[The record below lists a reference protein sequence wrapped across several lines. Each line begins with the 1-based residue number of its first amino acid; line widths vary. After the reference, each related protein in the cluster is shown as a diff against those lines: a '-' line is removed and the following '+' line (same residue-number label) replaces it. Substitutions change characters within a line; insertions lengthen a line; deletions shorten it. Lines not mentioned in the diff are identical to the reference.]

1 MSNLLTKIV
10 KGVRLLQQRRT
21 TPLRLELNLT
31 QACNLNCCGCTHY
44 SPLAPA
50 DDAVQLDIIER
61 TLRHLSQV
69 KGIKKVES
77 LYLIGG
83 ETLLYPHLEEVI
95 ALVRRYFPVTP
106 VSLFTNGIMLPRMK
120 DSFWQACQQHH
131 IAIDITR
138 YPINIDYDA
147 LFDLVKSKGVT
158 VHQFAD
164 RNMDYSF
171 FRFPLDP
178 SKRQSARRA
187 HLTCFNYG
195 CLSIIGDRLYPC
207 SISACVDLLNNRFG
221 TNFQHEKGDFLN
233 ISDITDLKQIYRLRN
248 RPVPFCAYCK
258 KPAPTTYSGS
268 RREQSEW
275 VDSGE

>member
-1 MSNLLTKIV
+1 MSNLITKLV
-10 KGVRLLQQRRT
+10 KVVRLIHQRRT

-50 DDAVQLDIIER
+50 DDAVSLEVIER
-61 TLRHLSQV
+61 TLKHLSEV
-69 KGIKKVES
+69 KGINKVES

-95 ALVRRYFPVTP
+95 ALVRRYFPKVP
-106 VSLFTNGIMLPRMK
+106 VSLFTNGIMLPKMK
-120 DSFWQACQQHH
+120 DSFWQACQKYH

-138 YPINIDYDA
+138 YPIKIDYNA
-147 LFDLVKSKGVT
+147 LFALVKSKGVM

-164 RNMDYSF
+164 RNDEYSF

-178 SKRQSARRA
+178 AKRQSVRRA

-207 SISACVDLLNNRFG
+207 SISACIELLNNRYG
-221 TNFQHEKGDFLN
+221 TNFEHKKGDYLS
-233 ISDITDLKQIYRLRN
+233 IDEITDVKQIYRLRN
-248 RPVPFCAYCK
+248 RPVPFCAYCM
-258 KPAPTTYSGS
+258 KPVPTTYSTS

-275 VDSGE
+275 VNKVD